1 MPIEESDPSESP
13 GERRFLRMSL
23 RDWRAILAGA
33 AFAVGLIAVMGFV
46 LDRANYISIRGS
58 LESASSSAASAA
70 LPTEALFLNS
80 LASKPDSHDE
90 WWSARADH
98 RLVAA
103 AVLNCKRVAGVTVAN
118 APRDYFSALLLDL
131 DPSGAH
137 FFKAEGGQP
146 NSATAPASSASPG
159 SSPASLASSALKP
172 LILTGADQFALSLSD
187 EVARAR
193 IAAASGAETSVPWV
207 EKLGWSTVVIAAL
220 ATLFVT
226 LQGKMKPVEASDKEM
241 AEGFW
246 RRVFYVLIGRGAS
259 FRWVA
264 FLAISLSIASTS
276 LTGLKQVYDPTRT
289 LTQNTR
295 TLLALRQLHAEI
307 IQGLA
312 CSSDSDA
319 NLQTVVFRP
328 NESASKLADTFR
340 QLRAA
345 IIPDYG
351 AYANLDLSMPNQAN
365 DDSRKLPE
373 DAPRTGSPQPVS
385 SNSAIAHQAAEPG
398 GGSAQPK

>member
-1 MPIEESDPSESP
+1 MRFPWMP
-13 GERRFLRMSL
+13 LRS
-23 RDWRAILAGA
+23 WGAVLAEVVLA
-33 AFAVGLIAVMGFV
+33 AALVAVIAFI
-46 LDRANYISIRGS
+46 LDRAGYISVHDT
-58 LESASSSAASAA
+58 LESASSSASSAA

-80 LASKPDSHDE
+80 LASKPDSRDE

-103 AVLNCKRVAGVTVAN
+103 AVLNCKHVAGVTVAN

-137 FFKAEGGQP
+137 FFKAESRQSS
-146 NSATAPASSASPG
+146 SAKAPASPASPG
-159 SSPASLASSALKP
+159 SAAASAGSSALKP
-172 LILTGADQFALSLSD
+172 LMLTGADQFALSLSD

-207 EKLGWSTVVIAAL
+207 EKLGWSTVVVAAL

-226 LQGKMKPVEASDKEM
+226 LQGKMKPVEVSDRETG
-241 AEGFW
+241 EGFW
-246 RRVFYVLIGRGAS
+246 RRVLYVLIGRGAS

-264 FLAISLSIASTS
+264 FLAISLSITSTS

-307 IQGLA
+307 IQGVT
-312 CSSDSDA
+312 CGSGGDA

-328 NESASKLADTFR
+328 DESASRLAGKFL

-351 AYANLDLSMPNQAN
+351 AYANLDLNVPTQAN
-365 DDSRKLPE
+365 DDSRNARPAPE
-373 DAPRTGSPQPVS
+373 DVARTGSPPSLS
-385 SNSAIAHQAAEPG
+385 STSAITPQPPESG
-398 GGSAQPK
+398 GGGGQSK